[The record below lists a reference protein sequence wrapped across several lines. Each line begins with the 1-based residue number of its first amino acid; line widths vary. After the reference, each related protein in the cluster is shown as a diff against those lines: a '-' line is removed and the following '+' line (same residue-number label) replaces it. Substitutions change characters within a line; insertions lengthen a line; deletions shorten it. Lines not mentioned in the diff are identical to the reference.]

1 MDTEAASGSLA
12 PQADYTSLASTESK
26 RNVLDEGLHSS
37 VHHEGKRY
45 SFKME
50 EPSILVSEEDSLNDD
65 DEDDDDFAAT
75 SAGADSFCDAS
86 ETSEADEIYLRRSMS
101 FSTDGNLI
109 DFIDFYR
116 EEITAG
122 VDIDDSQNSEEFVA
136 TPDRIADL
144 AVRRAQEGLLD
155 DLCEDSLEA
164 EINRQLREEEA
175 LRKSKAAQTK
185 TDEGLASD

>member
-1 MDTEAASGSLA
+1 MEMEAASLA
-12 PQADYTSLASTESK
+12 PQADHRPSLATTASK

-37 VHHEGKRY
+37 VHHENKRY

-65 DEDDDDFAAT
+65 DDDDEDFAGT
-75 SAGADSFCDAS
+75 STGADSFCDAS
-86 ETSEADEIYLRRSMS
+86 QSSEADEIYLRRGMS

-116 EEITAG
+116 EEITGG
-122 VDIDDSQNSEEFVA
+122 VDIDDSQNSQEEFKFVA
-136 TPDRIADL
+136 TPDMIADH
-144 AVRRAQEGLLD
+144 AIRQAQEGLLD
-155 DLCEDSLEA
+155 DLSEDGLEA
-164 EINRQLREEEA
+164 EINRHLQEEEA

-185 TDEGLASD
+185 IDEASA